1 MSPIGRDE
9 GLVSWNSP
17 SIEGASSP
25 ERPADLFTAEAN
37 PRTYDCGT
45 GRRYVIGTVDIE
57 RDDTGRGGHGVADVS
72 DAIVE
77 SLARA
82 LELHDS
88 YRGRFGET
96 ASHTLAVTELAM
108 ELAQRVA
115 PDLAADPQL
124 RHGARLHDI
133 GMIGVA
139 PATLLKQGTLT
150 RHEYE
155 EIREHTWLGERI
167 VAPVPLLNGVARQ
180 IIGSHH
186 EQWNGSGY
194 PRGLRGEEIPVAAR
208 IVALADAFDAMT
220 KGQPYR
226 DPLPTALVLA
236 EIEADAGSH
245 FDPALTVAFV
255 ELIGE
260 GSAAVRRRSG
270 D

>member
-1 MSPIGRDE
+1 M
-9 GLVSWNSP
+9 
-17 SIEGASSP
+17 
-25 ERPADLFTAEAN
+25 
-37 PRTYDCGT
+37 
-45 GRRYVIGTVDIE
+45 TVDIE
-57 RDDTGRGGHGVADVS
+57 RNSAAKRGGHSAADVS

-96 ASHTLAVTELAM
+96 ASHTLAVSELSL

-115 PDLAADPQL
+115 PELAADPQL
-124 RHGARLHDI
+124 RHGSRLHDI

-139 PATLLKQGTLT
+139 PATLLKQGALT

-186 EQWNGSGY
+186 EKWNGSGY
-194 PRGLRGEEIPVAAR
+194 PRGLRGQEIPLPGR

-220 KGQPYR
+220 NGQPYR
-226 DPLPTALVLA
+226 DPLSM
-236 EIEADAGSH
+236 ADALSEIDGVGHLEPTRWYDDLMRDAELTRVESDAIR
-245 FDPALTVAFV
+245 FRLPGLALRAEPDRVVTI
-255 ELIGE
+255 L
-260 GSAAVRRRSG
+260 RSVLLP
-270 D
+270 

>member
-1 MSPIGRDE
+1 M
-9 GLVSWNSP
+9 
-17 SIEGASSP
+17 
-25 ERPADLFTAEAN
+25 
-37 PRTYDCGT
+37 
-45 GRRYVIGTVDIE
+45 DIE
-57 RDDTGRGGHGVADVS
+57 RDKLATAGAESAADVS

-96 ASHTLAVTELAM
+96 ASHTLAVTELAL

-115 PDLAADPQL
+115 PELAADPQL
-124 RHGARLHDI
+124 RHGSRLHDI

-180 IIGSHH
+180 VIGSHH
-186 EQWNGSGY
+186 EKWNGSGY
-194 PRGLRGEEIPVAAR
+194 PRGLRGEEIPLAAR

-220 KGQPYR
+220 NGQPYR
-226 DPLPTALVLA
+226 DPITPADALA
-236 EIEADAGSH
+236 EIETDSGSH
-245 FDPALTVAFV
+245 FDPELSVAFI
-255 ELIGE
+255 ELVAA
-260 GSAAVRRRSG
+260 GSAAVRRRGGS
-270 D
+270 

>member
-1 MSPIGRDE
+1 ME
-9 GLVSWNSP
+9 G
-17 SIEGASSP
+17 GAP
-25 ERPADLFTAEAN
+25 ANRGFPVHGGDVAAEER
-37 PRTYDCGT
+37 
-45 GRRYVIGTVDIE
+45 GTVIE
-57 RDDTGRGGHGVADVS
+57 TVGERTETGTGGHGAGHIS

-77 SLARA
+77 ALARA

-96 ASHTLAVTELAM
+96 AGHTRAVSELAV

-115 PDLAADPQL
+115 PELAADPQL

-186 EQWNGSGY
+186 EKWNGSGY
-194 PRGLRGEEIPVAAR
+194 PRGLRRDEIPLAAR
-208 IVALADAFDAMT
+208 IIALVDAFDAMT
-220 KGQPYR
+220 NGQPYR
-226 DPLPTALVLA
+226 DPLPVELALA
-236 EIEADAGSH
+236 QIESDAGTH

-255 ELIGE
+255 ALVGD
-260 GSAAVRRRSG
+260 GSAAVTRRRGASA
-270 D
+270 

>member
-1 MSPIGRDE
+1 MVAAQE
-9 GLVSWNSP
+9 GGTV
-17 SIEGASSP
+17 IE
-25 ERPADLFTAEAN
+25 
-37 PRTYDCGT
+37 
-45 GRRYVIGTVDIE
+45 TVDIE
-57 RDDTGRGGHGVADVS
+57 RNGLGTVGSHGAADVS

-96 ASHTLAVTELAM
+96 ASHTLAVTELAV
-108 ELAQRVA
+108 ELAEKVA
-115 PDLAADPQL
+115 PELATDPQL
-124 RHGARLHDI
+124 RHGSRLHDI

-186 EQWNGSGY
+186 EKWNGTGY
-194 PRGLRGEEIPVAAR
+194 PRALRGQEIPLAAR

-220 KGQPYR
+220 NGQPYR
-226 DPLPTALVLA
+226 DPLPLSDALA
-236 EIEADAGSH
+236 EIEADSGSH
-245 FDPALTVAFV
+245 FDPELSHAFV
-255 ELIGE
+255 QLVNE

-270 D
+270 S

>member
-1 MSPIGRDE
+1 
-9 GLVSWNSP
+9 V
-17 SIEGASSP
+17 
-25 ERPADLFTAEAN
+25 
-37 PRTYDCGT
+37 
-45 GRRYVIGTVDIE
+45 TVDIE
-57 RDDTGRGGHGVADVS
+57 RNSAAKRGGHSAADVS

-96 ASHTLAVTELAM
+96 ASHTLAVSELSL

-115 PDLAADPQL
+115 PELAADPQL
-124 RHGARLHDI
+124 RHGSRLHDI

-139 PATLLKQGTLT
+139 PATLLKQGALT

-186 EQWNGSGY
+186 EKWNGSGY
-194 PRGLRGEEIPVAAR
+194 PRGLRGQEIPLPGR

-220 KGQPYR
+220 NGQPYR
-226 DPLPTALVLA
+226 DPLPMADALA

-245 FDPALTVAFV
+245 FDPQLSEVLIAL
-255 ELIGE
+255 INE

-270 D
+270 G